1 MPKENRR
8 TKITKLLLNESFL
21 QLLSKKPL
29 TRITVKEI
37 CEDADLNRST
47 YYQYFAD
54 PYDQMM
60 KLEADTIN
68 GMVSYLDTI
77 VNGVVSDH
85 NHLYTIIKHI
95 IDYIQSKKKTVPN
108 IVEQ

>member
-1 MPKENRR
+1 
-8 TKITKLLLNESFL
+8 
-21 QLLSKKPL
+21 
-29 TRITVKEI
+29 
-37 CEDADLNRST
+37 
-47 YYQYFAD
+47 
-54 PYDQMM
+54 MM
-60 KLEADTIN
+60 KLEADTIS

-95 IDYIQSKKKTVPN
+95 IDYIQSRKKTVPN